1 MDFGRINSILN
12 QPPYNLS
19 LMEGTFLTLL
29 LEPGTCSCVECVTAS
44 HRHSSKYIYQQ
55 QCCPLREEKGGSIN
69 IYVDKTKNQLIFQ
82 WIDETT
88 ALLTLT
94 CAVSPPQQQS
104 GSGCGGEGGACAAV
118 SARQRWYL
126 LLWPDSRTSRSYS
139 GLQIHTYSAG
149 IKIVKYVN
157 VVDMFQGALLA
168 LLKLEIF

>member
-1 MDFGRINSILN
+1 
-12 QPPYNLS
+12 
-19 LMEGTFLTLL
+19 MEGTFLTLL

-94 CAVSPPQQQS
+94 CAVSPPQQQEQS
-104 GSGCGGEGGACAAV
+104 VVRLWGEEGGAACAALTVAAV

>member
-1 MDFGRINSILN
+1 MNWWN
-12 QPPYNLS
+12 N
-19 LMEGTFLTLL
+19 GTFNSHL
-29 LEPGTCSCVECVTAS
+29 CCVSTAAA
-44 HRHSSKYIYQQ
+44 
-55 QCCPLREEKGGSIN
+55 G
-69 IYVDKTKNQLIFQ
+69 
-82 WIDETT
+82 
-88 ALLTLT
+88 
-94 CAVSPPQQQS
+94 AVSSQAV
-104 GSGCGGEGGACAAV
+104 GGGRGAACAALTVAAV